1 MTPLPSTATAG
12 APSAVRR
19 APEAP
24 GALPLLGHGP
34 ALLRRPLEFLGS
46 LPAVG
51 PVVRI
56 RLGGLPAYVV
66 NDAELVRAV
75 LVGEAGRFDQGVL
88 IEKVRPLL
96 GSGVGTADGAE
107 HRRLRRLMQP
117 AFHRARIARYAAT
130 MTAVADERTA
140 AWRPGGILRVDE
152 EMNALALTTVARA
165 LFSSDLGADAVT
177 EVQRSLPVV
186 LDEIPRRSM
195 LPDALLRLPTPAN
208 RRFDRAVRRLRSAT
222 RHVVEAAR
230 ADGTDHGDL
239 LSVLLLTADEG
250 TGERLTDDQVHDQ
263 LVNML
268 VAGTETT
275 GATLAWVF
283 HELAREPA
291 VEHRLHEETDRVLG
305 GRPAVFEDLPRLP
318 RTRRVVQE
326 ALRRYAPWIILRLSP
341 EEVLLGDVGVPAG
354 ATVLFS
360 PYVLHHLPELH
371 PDPLS
376 FDPDRWLPERA
387 ARLPRA
393 ASIPF
398 GAGGRQCPGNVFAL
412 TQAVIQVATVAA
424 RWRLRPAD
432 AGPHVRELA
441 RGAVVHPTA
450 MPMRC
455 VPREDAL
462 AETLPLP

>member
-1 MTPLPSTATAG
+1 MTLPIRATATATA
-12 APSAVRR
+12 APSAAGR

-56 RLGGLPAYVV
+56 RLGALPAYVV
-66 NDAELVRAV
+66 NDAELVRA
-75 LVGEAGRFDQGVL
+75 LLTGEAGRFDQGVL

-96 GSGVGTADGAE
+96 GSGVGTADGDE

-117 AFHRARIARYAAT
+117 AFHKARIARYADT
-130 MTAVADERTA
+130 MTAVAAQRGA
-140 AWRPGGILRVDE
+140 AWRPGGIVCVDR

-165 LFSSDLGADAVT
+165 LFSSDLGAEAVT

-186 LDEIPRRSM
+186 LDEIPRRSV

-230 ADGTDHGDL
+230 ADGTDHDDL
-239 LSVLLLTADEG
+239 LSVLLLAADER

-291 VEHRLHEETDRVLG
+291 VERLLHEETDRALC

-318 RTRRVVQE
+318 HTRRVVQE

-341 EEVLLGDVGVPAG
+341 DGVLLGGVPVPAG

-371 PDPLS
+371 PGPLA

-387 ARLPRA
+387 AGLPRA
-393 ASIPF
+393 AYIPF

-412 TQAVIQVATVAA
+412 TQAVLQVATIAT
-424 RWRLRPAD
+424 RWRLRPVGD
-432 AGPHVRELA
+432 GPRVRELA
-441 RGAVVHPTA
+441 RGAVVHPTT
-450 MPMRC
+450 MPMTC
-455 VPREDAL
+455 VPRERAG
-462 AETLPLP
+462 TR